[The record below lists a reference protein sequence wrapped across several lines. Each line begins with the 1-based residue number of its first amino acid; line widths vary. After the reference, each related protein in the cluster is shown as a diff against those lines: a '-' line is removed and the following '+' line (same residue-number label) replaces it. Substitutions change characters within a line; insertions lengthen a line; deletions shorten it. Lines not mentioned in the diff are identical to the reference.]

1 MMLDKTNKKKENKG
15 KEIGKKLVEKRIATN
30 YIKVFNMPT
39 QQNSIG
45 IYIKRKYDIKK
56 IGEQI
61 RERYGFKTRIKYSI
75 YDDEVD
81 LLELKINI
89 ND

>member
-1 MMLDKTNKKKENKG
+1 
-15 KEIGKKLVEKRIATN
+15 
-30 YIKVFNMPT
+30 MPT

-45 IYIKRKYDIKK
+45 IYIKRNYNIKK

-61 RERYGFKTRIKYSI
+61 RERYGFKTRIRYSI